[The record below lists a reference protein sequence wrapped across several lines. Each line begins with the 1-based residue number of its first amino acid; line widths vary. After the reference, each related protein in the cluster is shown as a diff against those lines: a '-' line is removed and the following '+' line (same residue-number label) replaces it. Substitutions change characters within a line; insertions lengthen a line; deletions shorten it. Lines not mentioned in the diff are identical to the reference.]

1 MNWLYSLSSLD
12 FFLIGGF
19 ILLYGGYIFR
29 IVWLARHLNTS
40 AWGVIPKFFL
50 RGIYFA
56 LLMIALMGPSFGD
69 TERNLTATG
78 HDIYLLIDVSR
89 SMGAGDIIPTRLE
102 RVKYDIQHLADTLPA
117 DRFGL
122 ILTASRSFVL
132 SPLTNDHNAFNQLV
146 RTVRPDPLGGGT
158 DLCAALELA
167 RQKFLTD
174 STTRQRARALIL
186 FSDGENF
193 STCENNTLSRLRAAG
208 LSLTTVGVGTEAG
221 ASIQEGNG
229 YVRDEAGEIVR
240 SQLNRPFLQSLAR
253 DGRGQYVEVDRS
265 GQYINELA
273 GWLRSQRGRTFDL
286 NRVSASANKYDYF
299 LLAAL
304 ILVALDLVVTFRTFR
319 L

>member
-122 ILTASRSFVL
+122 IRWGAAPTCARLWNWPGRSF
-132 SPLTNDHNAFNQLV
+132 
-146 RTVRPDPLGGGT
+146 
-158 DLCAALELA
+158 
-167 RQKFLTD
+167 
-174 STTRQRARALIL
+174 
-186 FSDGENF
+186 
-193 STCENNTLSRLRAAG
+193 
-208 LSLTTVGVGTEAG
+208 
-221 ASIQEGNG
+221 
-229 YVRDEAGEIVR
+229 
-240 SQLNRPFLQSLAR
+240 
-253 DGRGQYVEVDRS
+253 
-265 GQYINELA
+265 
-273 GWLRSQRGRTFDL
+273 
-286 NRVSASANKYDYF
+286 
-299 LLAAL
+299 
-304 ILVALDLVVTFRTFR
+304 
-319 L
+319 

>member
-19 ILLYGGYIFR
+19 ILLYGSYIFR

-78 HDIYLLIDVSR
+78 HDIYLIIDVSR

-174 STTRQRARALIL
+174 STTRQRARALVL

-193 STCENNTLSRLRAAG
+193 STCDNNTLSRLRAAG

-273 GWLRSQRGRTFDL
+273 SWLRSQRGRTFDL